1 MTESDKKILNLFI
14 EKVEEL
20 KGCDLLQ
27 ASHKLSFSI
36 NISGNQGAATTS
48 LPSEEQLRSFLLV
61 FRNFYSPNEEIHFPK
76 VCRILIN
83 NLENEEGKRKVSEVE
98 TVYGQ
103 ILAMSPVSF
112 IEDDTP
118 LTPNE
123 ILRRWFY
130 GYYHHTDREK
140 REKVE
145 KWGFVAGLTKMQF
158 VSTVFDLA
166 RCVIWLNHVTSDYV
180 SGKVK

>member
-1 MTESDKKILNLFI
+1 MIEIDKKFLNLFI

-27 ASHKLSFSI
+27 ASHKLSFSV
-36 NISGNQGAATTS
+36 NISGNQGTTTTS
-48 LPSEEQLRSFLLV
+48 LPREEHLRSFLLV
-61 FRNFYSPNEEIHFPK
+61 FRNFYSPNEEIQFPK
-76 VCRILIN
+76 VCRVLIN
-83 NLENEEGKRKVSEVE
+83 NLEDEDIKRKVSEVE
-98 TVYGQ
+98 TVYRQ
-103 ILAMSPVSF
+103 ILARSPISF
-112 IEDDTP
+112 IENDTP
-118 LTPNE
+118 LAPNE
-123 ILRRWFY
+123 ILRRWLY

-166 RCVIWLNHVTSDYV
+166 RCVIWLSHVTSDYI